1 MKILHFSNRY
11 WPAIGGVESVIA
23 NLCSELE
30 KKKIQ
35 SDVLTLNRA
44 DGKKLKIK
52 EKKGKTN
59 IFRIPFFDLKYYKL
73 STIPF
78 SLIKNYDIIHIHSI
92 GFFSDVVL
100 LTKFFHKKKIIISTN
115 GGIFH
120 TQNIAGIKKLYF
132 YIIERLLL
140 KNANKIIAISENDK
154 KLFEKIAK
162 NVVLIEPGFS
172 APKITG
178 KKEKN
183 SFLTVGRLSKNKN
196 IDGLIN
202 AFAKLKCKYKL
213 MVVGSDFDGL
223 LPELKNKIK
232 YLNLE
237 NDIYLQGAVT
247 EKELYKLYSK
257 SEYFISASR
266 YEGFGISAI
275 EAMHFNCKCILNS
288 IPTYKEFV
296 DGGRG
301 KLVHFDK
308 KNISIEIENAIKD
321 KYDLKK
327 SMEYANNF
335 LWHNKIKEF
344 ISTYN
349 KVIADTNNPTKREKV
364 L

>member
-140 KNANKIIAISENDK
+140 KN
-154 KLFEKIAK
+154 
-162 NVVLIEPGFS
+162 VVFS
-172 APKITG
+172 
-178 KKEKN
+178 
-183 SFLTVGRLSKNKN
+183 
-196 IDGLIN
+196 
-202 AFAKLKCKYKL
+202 
-213 MVVGSDFDGL
+213 
-223 LPELKNKIK
+223 
-232 YLNLE
+232 
-237 NDIYLQGAVT
+237 
-247 EKELYKLYSK
+247 
-257 SEYFISASR
+257 
-266 YEGFGISAI
+266 
-275 EAMHFNCKCILNS
+275 
-288 IPTYKEFV
+288 
-296 DGGRG
+296 
-301 KLVHFDK
+301 
-308 KNISIEIENAIKD
+308 
-321 KYDLKK
+321 
-327 SMEYANNF
+327 
-335 LWHNKIKEF
+335 
-344 ISTYN
+344 
-349 KVIADTNNPTKREKV
+349 
-364 L
+364 